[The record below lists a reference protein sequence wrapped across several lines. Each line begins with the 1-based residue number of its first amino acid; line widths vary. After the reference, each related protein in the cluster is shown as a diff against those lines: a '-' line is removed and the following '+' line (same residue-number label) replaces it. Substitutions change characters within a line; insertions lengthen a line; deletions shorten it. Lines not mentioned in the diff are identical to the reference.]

1 MVNYFSA
8 SAAAF
13 RPVTAL
19 LGWFDTMIPIAPVPA
34 AGASDVLDTDL
45 LRVVLEHSEQGIS
58 AYDAQRRLI
67 LWNERWLKLLGLPA
81 KFGRIGTPLDEIL
94 LWRAEQGDYGDVEP
108 VDEAHRRLRQFTP
121 ERTQEWERRQRN
133 GTWLHFRRTPTA
145 GGGVA
150 TFVTDV
156 TASRTRE
163 SALTERRATLQTV
176 LEAMDQGIVMIDG
189 SLRVVA
195 ANQTALDWFGIPRE
209 SHPDG
214 IPYPEVMRRI
224 YAESGLT
231 EPELTRRIERELAD
245 PGHFAARVYRLSL
258 PGWRTLEVRQR
269 PLADGGVV
277 RVYTDITDRL
287 RVEADLEAS
296 RTQAIEATRLLADA
310 LDNSSDG
317 FVIWDRDLR
326 LTIWNAA
333 YARLVPGVADILET
347 GLHLAEF
354 VRIAITRGALR
365 KEPGETDD
373 AAIPRWLARYQQ
385 NTTYEH
391 HRASGGWMLSTNRVL
406 ADGSLLW
413 TRTDISAIK
422 AREAEQAEHAHH
434 LEELTH
440 KLDLAR
446 IEAESANRAKSRFL
460 AQVSHELRTP
470 LNAVLGFSDV
480 MRGQHFGTL
489 GSERYVS
496 YAEDIHGAGSHLLQ
510 VINQIL
516 DLAKVEAGR
525 MTIEPQRNSL
535 KRLLQESLKLVVTQA
550 EAAHLRIEA
559 EIADLPLWADRRL
572 AKQALVNILGNAIKF
587 TPPGGAVHVEAS
599 IVDDMTL
606 IEIVDTGAGMT
617 EAEIATAMEPFGRV
631 DSTSRRAREGTG
643 LGLPLVKA
651 FLDLHG
657 GRIEIESEKGRGT
670 AIRLYFPLPPA

>member
-1 MVNYFSA
+1 M
-8 SAAAF
+8 
-13 RPVTAL
+13 T
-19 LGWFDTMIPIAPVPA
+19 PIDPVPEA
-34 AGASDVLDTDL
+34 CDTDVLDTDL

-58 AYDAQRRLI
+58 VYDAHRRLI

-81 KFGRIGTPLDEIL
+81 RFGRFGAPLEEIL
-94 LWRAEQGDYGDVEP
+94 LWRAEQGEFGQVEP
-108 VDEAHRRLRQFTP
+108 AAEARRRLLQFGP
-121 ERTQEWERRQRN
+121 ERTQEWERRRPN
-133 GTWLHFRRTPTA
+133 GTWLHFRRAPTA

-150 TFVTDV
+150 TFITDV

-163 SALTERRATLQTV
+163 AALTERRATLQTV
-176 LEAMDQGIVMIDG
+176 LETMDQGIVMIDG

-195 ANQTALDWFGIPRE
+195 ANQTVLDWFGIPRE
-209 SHPDG
+209 THPDG
-214 IPYPEVMRRI
+214 IPYPEVMRRL
-224 YAESGLT
+224 YAEAGLA
-231 EPELTRRIERELAD
+231 EPELSRRIESELAD
-245 PGHFAARVYRLSL
+245 PSHFAARVYRVPL
-258 PGWRTLEVRQR
+258 PGDRILEVRQR

-287 RVEADLEAS
+287 RVEDDLEAS
-296 RTQAIEATRLLADA
+296 RAEAIEATRLLADA
-310 LDNSSDG
+310 LDNSNDG
-317 FVIWDRDLR
+317 FVLWDRDLR

-347 GLHLAEF
+347 GLPLIDF
-354 VRIAITRGALR
+354 VTTAIKRRALI
-365 KEPGETDD
+365 KEPEESDE
-373 AAIPRWLARYQQ
+373 AAIARWFAVYQQ

-391 HRASGGWMLSTNRVL
+391 NHARGGWMLSTNRVL

-413 TRTDISAIK
+413 TRTDISAIR
-422 AREAEQAEHAHH
+422 AREAEQAEHALR

-446 IEAESANRAKSRFL
+446 IEAEAANRAKSRFL

-480 MRGQHFGTL
+480 MRGQHFGAL
-489 GSERYVS
+489 GSDRYIS

-516 DLAKVEAGR
+516 DLAKIEAGR
-525 MTIEPQRNSL
+525 MVIEPQRNSL
-535 KRLLQESLKLVVTQA
+535 KRLVQESLKLVTTQA
-550 EAAHLRIEA
+550 EAGQLRIEA

-572 AKQALVNILGNAIKF
+572 AKQSLVNILGNAIKF

-606 IEIVDTGAGMT
+606 IEIIDTGAGMT
-617 EAEIATAMEPFGRV
+617 QAEIATAMEPFGRV
-631 DSTSRRAREGTG
+631 DSTSRRAQEGTG

-670 AIRLYFPLPPA
+670 SIRLYFPLPPPA